1 MNNNFNRSGQNK
13 KFENRSGNKKSIFD
27 DSLKQKS
34 IKEITSTNYDYGVI
48 INKIRTTT
56 TQIRQLLSNSVVVR
70 NKIEMSVIHD
80 NLKQNDNLT
89 DELKWEVEYLL
100 IKFIYQCGRDESV
113 SKFNDEFKIATIL
126 NKINTPAEF
135 YTYYRYLEKIVAY
148 VKYYKQ

>member
-1 MNNNFNRSGQNK
+1 MNNNFNRGGQNK
-13 KFENRSGNKKSIFD
+13 KFDNRGGNKKPIFD

-34 IKEITSTNYDYGVI
+34 IKEITSTNCDYAAI
-48 INKIRTTT
+48 INNIKTTT

-70 NKIEMSVIHD
+70 NKIEMAVTKKKLTLSET
-80 NLKQNDNLT
+80 LT
-89 DELKWEVEYLL
+89 DELKGEVEYLL
-100 IKFIYQCGRDESV
+100 IKFIYQCGRDEPV